1 MTSVPTPLPRSE
13 LIDARLADEPYIVPA
28 GMHLHHVHPS
38 VFPANSFNPGGCG
51 RFHPFNDPA
60 GNPVPCLYAADS
72 IAGSYTE
79 TVFRSI
85 GEQSCRQV
93 PARRIRQFSHALL
106 AAGKE
111 LKLAHLSGDML
122 ARLRLTRAAL
132 LEPGP
137 SFYADTVRWAQAIHA
152 AYPDLHGLAWVSRQH
167 DASTCFMLFGD
178 RVAPGDLEVTRT
190 ISLADAAGAALTDRV
205 AMRLGIVVMR

>member
-1 MTSVPTPLPRSE
+1 MS
-13 LIDARLADEPYIVPA
+13 
-28 GMHLHHVHPS
+28 LHHVHPS
-38 VFPANSFNPGGCG
+38 IFPANSFNPGGCG
-51 RFHPFNDPA
+51 RFHPFNDTA

-85 GEQSCRQV
+85 GQQPCRQV

-106 AAGKE
+106 AAGKA
-111 LKLAHLSGDML
+111 LQLAHLSGDAL
-122 ARLRLTRAAL
+122 GRLRLTRAML

-137 SFYADTVRWAQAIHA
+137 AFYADTVRWAQAIHA

-167 DASTCFMLFGD
+167 DATTCFMLFGD
-178 RVAPGDLEVTRT
+178 RVAAGDLQVIKT
-190 ISLADAAGAALTDRV
+190 INLADAAGAALTDRV
-205 AMRLGIVVMR
+205 AMRLGIVVVR

>member
-1 MTSVPTPLPRSE
+1 MASVPAPLPLSG
-13 LIDARLADEPYIVPA
+13 LIAARLADAPYIVPA

-38 VFPANSFNPGGCG
+38 VFPANSFNPGGHG
-51 RFHPFNDPA
+51 RFHPFTNSA
-60 GNPVPCLYAADS
+60 GTPVPCLYAADS

-85 GEQSCRQV
+85 GEHSCRQV
-93 PARRIRQFSHALL
+93 AARRIRQFSHALL

-111 LKLAHLSGDML
+111 LRLAHLSGDAL
-122 ARLRLTRAAL
+122 SRLGLTRAAL

-137 SFYADTVRWAQAIHA
+137 AYYPATVRWAQAIHA
-152 AYPDLHGLAWVSRQH
+152 TYPDLHGLAWVSRQH
-167 DASTCFMLFGD
+167 DATTCFMLYGD
-178 RVAPGDLEVTRT
+178 RVASGELQVLST
-190 ISLADAAGAALTDRV
+190 IRLADAAGAALTDRV

>member
-1 MTSVPTPLPRSE
+1 MANVPPPLPRSE
-13 LIDARLADEPYIVPA
+13 LIRARLADDPYVLPA
-28 GMHLHHVHPS
+28 GMQLHHVHPS

-51 RFHPFNDPA
+51 RFHPFSDIA

-85 GEQSCRQV
+85 GKKSCRQV
-93 PARRIRQFSHALL
+93 PAKRLRQFSHALL
-106 AAGKE
+106 AACKE
-111 LKLAHLSGDML
+111 LHLAHLSGDTL
-122 ARLRLTRAAL
+122 ARLHLTRAAL

-137 SFYADTVRWAQAIHA
+137 AFYADTVRWAKAVHA
-152 AYPDLHGLAWVSRQH
+152 AYPGLHGLAWVSRQH
-167 DASTCFMLFGD
+167 DATTCFMLFGD
-178 RVAPGDLEVTRT
+178 RVASGDLQVMNT
-190 ISLADAAGAALTDRV
+190 ISLADAAGAALSDRV

>member
-1 MTSVPTPLPRSE
+1 MTSVPTPLPRLE
-13 LIDARLADEPYIVPA
+13 LIDARLAEQPYIVPA

-51 RFHPFNDPA
+51 RFHPFNDLA

-72 IAGSYTE
+72 ISGSYTE

-106 AAGKE
+106 AVGRQ
-111 LKLAHLSGDML
+111 LQLAHLSGDML

-137 SFYADTVRWAQAIHA
+137 AFYRDTVRWAQAIHA

-190 ISLADAAGAALTDRV
+190 ISLADAAGAALSDRV

>member
-1 MTSVPTPLPRSE
+1 MASVPPPLSRSE
-13 LIDARLADEPYIVPA
+13 LIRARLADDPYVVPVE
-28 GMHLHHVHPS
+28 MHLHHVHPS
-38 VFPANSFNPGGCG
+38 IFSANSFNPGGFG
-51 RFHPFNDPA
+51 RFHPFNDTA

-85 GEQSCRQV
+85 GETSCRQV
-93 PARRIRQFSHALL
+93 PAKRLSQFSHALL

-111 LKLAHLSGDML
+111 LRLAHLSGDTL

-137 SFYADTVRWAQAIHA
+137 AFYPDTARWAKSIHA
-152 AYPDLHGLAWVSRQH
+152 ASPGLQGLAWVSRQH
-167 DASTCFMLFGD
+167 DASTCIMLFGD
-178 RVAPGDLEVTRT
+178 RVASGDLQVMNS
-190 ISLADAAGAALTDRV
+190 ISLAEAAGAALSDRV
-205 AMRLGIVVMR
+205 AMRLGIVVVR

>member
-1 MTSVPTPLPRSE
+1 MASVPAPLPLSG
-13 LIDARLADEPYIVPA
+13 LIAARLADEPYIVQA

-51 RFHPFNDPA
+51 RFHPFTDNA

-85 GEQSCRQV
+85 GSQSCRQV

-106 AAGKE
+106 AVGKE
-111 LKLAHLSGDML
+111 LRLAHLCGDAL
-122 ARLRLTRAAL
+122 SRLGLTRAAL

-137 SFYADTVRWAQAIHA
+137 AFYSRTVRWAQAIHA
-152 AYPDLHGLAWVSRQH
+152 AYPSLDGLAWVSRQH
-167 DASTCFMLFGD
+167 DASVCLMLFGD
-178 RVAPGDLEVTRT
+178 RVAAGDLQVLST
-190 ISLADAAGAALTDRV
+190 IRLADAAGAALTDRV

>member
-1 MTSVPTPLPRSE
+1 MASVPAPLPLSG
-13 LIDARLADEPYIVPA
+13 LIAARLADEPVVLPA
-28 GMHLHHVHPS
+28 GMHLHRVYPS

-51 RFHPFNDPA
+51 RFHPFSDPA

-85 GEQSCRQV
+85 GELACRQV

-106 AAGKE
+106 GVGRD
-111 LKLAHLSGDML
+111 LRLAHLSGDAL
-122 ARLRLTRAAL
+122 SRLGLTRALL

-137 SFYADTVRWAQAIHA
+137 AFYGDTVRWAQAIHA
-152 AYPDLHGLAWVSRQH
+152 AYPELQGLAWVSRQH
-167 DASTCFMLFGD
+167 DATTCFMLFGD
-178 RVAPGDLEVTRT
+178 RVASGDLQVIRT
-190 ISLADAAGAALTDRV
+190 VSLADVAGAALTDRV
-205 AMRLGIVVMR
+205 AMRLGVVVMR